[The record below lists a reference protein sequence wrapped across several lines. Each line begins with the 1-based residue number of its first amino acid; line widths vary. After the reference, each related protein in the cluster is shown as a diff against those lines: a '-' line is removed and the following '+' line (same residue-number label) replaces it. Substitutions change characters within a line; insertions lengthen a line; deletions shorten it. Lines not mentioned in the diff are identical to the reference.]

1 MAGGTFFALNTAL
14 RGLMAQQKALQTTAH
29 NVANAST
36 EGYTRQRVVMAATF
50 AYPVPSMSRPGGQG
64 WQVGTGVEVQEV
76 RRMRDE
82 FLDSQI
88 RYETH
93 TLGAWEVRRDF
104 LQEMEEVFAEP
115 SDTGLSTLMSD
126 FWAAWQELAKNPES
140 SPVRT
145 TVVETSISL
154 AEALRHTYQ
163 QLETIRE
170 DINQMMEIKVVEV
183 NSLARQIADLNKQI
197 KAIKLAGDQPN
208 DLMDQRDKLLDE
220 LAKIVDFKVEPE
232 TVTVNGEEVDTG
244 AIKVLLADSTGKYA
258 INLVEVNSNN
268 ELVLELEA
276 SRGTSGTEDTQILW
290 KVNDTSIATGV
301 NSGDPVN
308 VQNGTLKGLQIMR
321 DELDKFTADL
331 NKLAQTLAS
340 KINEIHKQ
348 GLDLN
353 GNSVSGTDYE
363 NFFVSLDGPEITAA
377 NIDVNTYIRQDVSR
391 LAAAQS
397 ASPGDGSNALAIA
410 QLQNTVIEEL
420 GATFDNYYKNFT
432 ARLGVAANEADRMA
446 TNQQSLVDQLT
457 NRKES
462 ISGVSIDEEMTYML
476 QFQHAYEAAA
486 RVMTTLDEMLD
497 TLINR
502 MAVH

>member
-82 FLDSQI
+82 FLDGQI

-220 LAKIVDFKVEPE
+220 LAKIVDFQVEPE

-244 AIKVLLADSTGKYA
+244 AIKVLIDGSNIVEVDSGG
-258 INLVEVNSNN
+258 NLVRT
-268 ELVLELEA
+268 LE
-276 SRGTSGTEDTQILW
+276 TERDGDGNTVIKW
-290 KVNDTSIATGV
+290 ADNTPVTIKNGV
-301 NSGDPVN
+301 
-308 VQNGTLKGLQIMR
+308 LKGLQTVR
-321 DELDKFTADL
+321 DEQLKNFTEDL

-348 GLDLN
+348 GVDLN
-353 GNSVSGTDYE
+353 GNSVSGTNYE
-363 NFFVSLDGPEITAA
+363 NFFVSLDGQEITAA
-377 NIDVNTYIRQDVSR
+377 NID
-391 LAAAQS
+391 
-397 ASPGDGSNALAIA
+397 
-410 QLQNTVIEEL
+410 
-420 GATFDNYYKNFT
+420 
-432 ARLGVAANEADRMA
+432 
-446 TNQQSLVDQLT
+446 
-457 NRKES
+457 
-462 ISGVSIDEEMTYML
+462 
-476 QFQHAYEAAA
+476 
-486 RVMTTLDEMLD
+486 
-497 TLINR
+497 
-502 MAVH
+502 